1 MAWFSVRVRVRTGWP
16 ASASDLYATRYAAR
30 RLPRPLRLRS
40 ALCFVEGD
48 VEFTLR
54 TRCQE
59 PAMAIQQV
67 RLALP
72 MLRLRRDTVRRID
85 VLSIHLLPSHRR
97 VLASWT
103 PLPDRSRIEKRR
115 FVGGT

>member
-1 MAWFSVRVRVRTGWP
+1 MGWYHVRVRVRTGWP
-16 ASASDLYATRYAAR
+16 ASAGDLYATRSAAR
-30 RLPRPLRLRS
+30 RLPWPLRLRS
-40 ALCFVEGD
+40 VLCFVEGD

-54 TRCQE
+54 TRGQV

-72 MLRLRRDTVRRID
+72 MLRLRRDTIRRID
-85 VLSIHLLPSHRR
+85 VLNIHVLPSHRR

-103 PLPDRSRIEKRR
+103 PPPNRSRIEKRR
-115 FVGGT
+115 SMGRA